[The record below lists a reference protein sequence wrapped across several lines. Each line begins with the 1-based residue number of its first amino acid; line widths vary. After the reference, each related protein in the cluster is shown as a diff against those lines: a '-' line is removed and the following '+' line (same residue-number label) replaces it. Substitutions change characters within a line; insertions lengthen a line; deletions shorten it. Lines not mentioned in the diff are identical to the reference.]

1 MNIQSEDDL
10 KKAYKLIET
19 CSTDKAAKILN
30 EALRNELGEQNLVF
44 AIQCCG
50 FWQKIFETLPQLE
63 YFEQGETLITQWK
76 QFATIIEREKAPLE
90 HTVYSFKKGVFSLA
104 LDRYNRAG
112 NEKDVEFTAEIC
124 RKKGLCYKK
133 LGSYETA
140 LNWLKEANAT
150 APNQAP
156 VLAEIA
162 DCYALCGETRQSKA
176 LFREAFFIN
185 ASKVDLDFL
194 DSPFIKILVEK
205 VKEKGYSGEILKEWI
220 PVYGAV
226 LGAFSIKRDLHSQEV
241 LHLRQEIYA
250 KESELKLP
258 YSNTSVLTPQLLN
271 LYLWLIDYQVLKK
284 ESISKINEILLKI
297 KILDENIYSMLVRD

>member
-1 MNIQSEDDL
+1 M
-10 KKAYKLIET
+10 
-19 CSTDKAAKILN
+19 
-30 EALRNELGEQNLVF
+30 
-44 AIQCCG
+44 
-50 FWQKIFETLPQLE
+50 PQLE

-76 QFATIIEREKAPLE
+76 QFTTIIERETAPLE